1 MALISGRMTYSSL
14 YVTAFPIGPL
24 LGMLSYSIEGE
35 ETGSWEILHLYH
47 EEPVGSFVWW
57 GFPIMKGNTWEKRHP
72 RYEVP
77 GHSWAS
83 WLLGVV
89 PLGYPGGRSHGHS

>member
-14 YVTAFPIGPL
+14 YVTAFPIWPL

-35 ETGSWEILHLYH
+35 ETDSWEILHLYH

-57 GFPIMKGNTWEKRHP
+57 GCLSGKEIPRQKGIRDM
-72 RYEVP
+72 R
-77 GHSWAS
+77 
-83 WLLGVV
+83 
-89 PLGYPGGRSHGHS
+89 YPGTWAEDWPGVPRPTGFWA